1 MFQPYPNDKK
11 VQLPQYHPIIEY
23 LATLWDTTDEKEELF
38 NNIDVSMIT
47 AMCAEKTFPKGY
59 EQLSTPDLTPF
70 VNDRIPPE
78 QRWWLQQAA
87 LGITSADNNVGTSGK
102 MLDASC
108 F

>member
-38 NNIDVSMIT
+38 NNIDVSTIT

-59 EQLSTPDLTPF
+59 EQLSAPDLTPF
-70 VNDRIPPE
+70 IKDRIPQE

-87 LGITSADNNVGTSGK
+87 LGVADADDDAGTLSK
-102 MLDASC
+102 ALDASC